1 MKTTNLRVN
10 ALSPA
15 AFAWYLDYLAA
26 LDAKD
31 LGRYGAFLADGCE
44 MRMNNADP
52 VRGKPAVLAA
62 LGQYWA
68 TFGTLEHDLLNL
80 YGTDSA
86 FMLEALNH
94 YTRLD
99 GGRVTLRA
107 VALTDRGPD
116 GTVTSFRLYTDTA
129 PLFAPPTGDVR

>member
-1 MKTTNLRVN
+1 MKTYSFRINS
-10 ALSPA
+10 LSAA

-31 LGRYGAFLADGCE
+31 LNRYGAFLAEGCE

-52 VRGKPAVLAA
+52 VRGKAAVLAA
-62 LGQYWA
+62 LKSYWA
-68 TFGTLEHDLLNL
+68 SFGTLEHEPLNI
-80 YGTDSA
+80 YGTDDA

-94 YTRLD
+94 YTRGD

-107 VALTDRGPD
+107 VALTDRDAAGL
-116 GTVTSFRLYTDTA
+116 VTSFRLYTDTG
-129 PLFAPPTGDVR
+129 PLFKP